1 MEWGFLGEFWNAV
14 AAKTINAWEY
24 TAEWFQQI
32 GLAVAG
38 AVGSLFDYL
47 IHYISDFFVFLSWVF
62 AALRE
67 LVLSITLPIS
77 YVGGFLR
84 GFIINAL
91 KDPPDP
97 EAAYT
102 FSTSTMEIFAT
113 IPYWSVLSMII
124 GVSILVMGGI
134 AIILLITKL

>member
-24 TAEWFQQI
+24 TADWFKQI

-38 AVGSLFDYL
+38 AMGSLFDYL

-67 LVLSITLPIS
+67 LVMAITLPIA
-77 YVGGFLR
+77 YVGSFLR
-84 GFIINAL
+84 GFVVNAVAA
-91 KDPPDP
+91 PPTP
-97 EAAYT
+97 EASYAFT
-102 FSTSTMEIFAT
+102 TSTMSVFEA
-113 IPYWSVLSMII
+113 IPYWSVLSTVI
-124 GVSILVMGGI
+124 GVCILVMGAV
-134 AIILLITKL
+134 AIVLLITKL